1 MDTIDESDFEE
12 HEEYTAIYRKSRRKH
27 RRRKHPAPN
36 TSSEGTLK
44 TKTLSPF
51 IVGAKPQ
58 TDKLHKND
66 INRLVHDTLGEI
78 GISSPHFQTEII
90 LEEKR
95 NRVFLGECAY
105 DEDLTILQTTRIWKC
120 RKTGKNSLDTF
131 RRVVEFITFAQK
143 MFNCDRT
150 PKLSQQETILF
161 FLDTQTLEK
170 QDKDS
175 PKLLFDMTPFKSIG
189 QRSFVN
195 SVKGVLQKDPI
206 KRAEKDVS
214 ALLHVLRNFGK
225 FSSYP
230 QHIQQGICRKGWYSK
245 FDSNHV
251 IAREGNKAEFY
262 YMILSGVAVSRCLG
276 TTIDPQ
282 ERRKQLAEFH
292 RQGDIIGEKEILTNS
307 GRSATYVSKEPLEVL
322 GLDRDIFLDIFKS
335 AGGAECIS
343 FLRRGAV
350 IVKNSN
356 DAEWV
361 YVIRSGSCQ
370 AFKAVRNN
378 ENQDIQKITE
388 KRKHSSILPSLRSN
402 SIDSL
407 KSKSSEDNKSPNRAK
422 TLQKKPSKTQLPTIN
437 KANNSLV
444 SQSYDDNINTIKEL
458 PKKLVKKTRKETQT
472 PVDNPVHYAKIDLV
486 TERECFG
493 LQSLLFDDMP
503 SLSLVSNG
511 AECVLISKQFL
522 KENMDSETKRR
533 LQSKIAP
540 YPNLVQIRNAVDD
553 KLAWKSYRDQVLYD
567 TIR

>member
-214 ALLHVLRNFGK
+214 ALLHVLRNFSK

-262 YMILSGVAVSRCLG
+262 YMIISGVAVSRCLG

-370 AFKAVRNN
+370 AFKAVRSND
-378 ENQDIQKITE
+378 NQDVQKITE
-388 KRKHSSILPSLRSN
+388 KRKHSSLLPSLRSN

-407 KSKSSEDNKSPNRAK
+407 KSKSSEGNKSPNRAK
-422 TLQKKPSKTQLPTIN
+422 TLKKPSKTQLPTIN
-437 KANNSLV
+437 KAKNSLV
-444 SQSYDDNINTIKEL
+444 SQSYDENINTIKET
-458 PKKLVKKTRKETQT
+458 PKKSVKKTKQETQT
-472 PVDNPVHYAKIDLV
+472 SIDNPVHYAKIDLV

-522 KENMDSETKRR
+522 KEHMDTETKRR

-567 TIR
+567 TVR

>member
-27 RRRKHPAPN
+27 RRRKHPAP
-36 TSSEGTLK
+36 TTPTEGTRQ

-51 IVGAKPQ
+51 IVGAKPK
-58 TDKLHKND
+58 TVHKHD
-66 INRLVHDTLGEI
+66 INQLVRDTLGEI
-78 GISSPHFQTEII
+78 GKSSPHFQTEII

-95 NRVFLGECAY
+95 NRVFLGECTY
-105 DEDLTILQTTRIWKC
+105 DEDLSILQTTRIWKC
-120 RKTGKNSLDTF
+120 RKTGRHSLDTF

-170 QDKDS
+170 HDKDS

-189 QRSFVN
+189 QRSLVN
-195 SVKGVLQKDPI
+195 SVKGVLQKVPI
-206 KRAEKDVS
+206 KRSEKDIS
-214 ALLHVLRNFGK
+214 AG
-225 FSSYP
+225 S
-230 QHIQQGICRKGWYSK
+230 
-245 FDSNHV
+245 
-251 IAREGNKAEFY
+251 
-262 YMILSGVAVSRCLG
+262 
-276 TTIDPQ
+276 
-282 ERRKQLAEFH
+282 
-292 RQGDIIGEKEILTNS
+292 EKEILTNS
-307 GRSATYVSKEPLEVL
+307 GRNATYVSKEPLEVL

-335 AGGAECIS
+335 AGRAECIN
-343 FLRRGAV
+343 FLRTIPDLQDFPLELLQTHHFSCSTHFYKRGAV

-370 AFKAVRNN
+370 AFKAVRTN
-378 ENQDIQKITE
+378 ENQDIQKTTE
-388 KRKHSSILPSLRSN
+388 KRKHSTTLPSLRSN

-407 KSKSSEDNKSPNRAK
+407 KSRSSEENKSSNRAK
-422 TLQKKPSKTQLPTIN
+422 TLNKKPSKTQLPTIN
-437 KANNSLV
+437 KAKNSLV
-444 SQSYDDNINTIKEL
+444 SQSYEDNINTTKEA
-458 PKKLVKKTRKETQT
+458 PKKSVKKIKKDTQT
-472 PVDNPVHYAKIDLV
+472 SIDNPVHYAKIDLV

-522 KENMDSETKRR
+522 KENMDTETKRR

-553 KLAWKSYRDQVLYD
+553 KLAWKLYRDQVLFD